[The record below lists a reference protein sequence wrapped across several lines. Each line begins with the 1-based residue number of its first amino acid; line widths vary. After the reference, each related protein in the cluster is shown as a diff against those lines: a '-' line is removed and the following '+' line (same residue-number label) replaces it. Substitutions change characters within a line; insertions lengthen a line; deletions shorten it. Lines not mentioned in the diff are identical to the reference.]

1 MLLILLEEFL
11 CRVIFYLNYIVNVLF
26 KTGMIESFGSGFNR
40 TFLACKK
47 TRLSVVMKIQNL
59 VLDSYSTDLMD
70 IKMSKTCLRHVQDIS
85 KTCPRLKS

>member
-11 CRVIFYLNYIVNVLF
+11 CRVIFYLNYIVNVSF

-47 TRLSVVMKIQNL
+47 NKVKCGYENTKSGFRFIFYRPHGHKN
-59 VLDSYSTDLMD
+59 
-70 IKMSKTCLRHVQDIS
+70 VQDMS